1 MPKPANLH
9 IHFSAIV
16 SYKKILCDIIKYKK
30 LQENLY
36 FNNKTKGLEYTK
48 KPQNYHI
55 KFNKTI
61 IKNIFHKLSKNVES
75 LDTIGELG
83 TLFYG
88 VIRYKFFFENFYLP
102 AIISYMSNH
111 NIKYMEI
118 RTKLGSV
125 YDINDQGQIA
135 VPIIDELKMLYTYIN
150 KFKIIVQFSKCLNSN
165 SLFEQIS
172 SIQELV
178 KNTIYQKLIVAYDL
192 VGDENICR
200 DLNYFYPV
208 LKQLHDKYHI
218 KYYLHAGEILQSSK
232 SKSNIKMAIDLGCER
247 IGHGINALYSN
258 NSLMKQIVANHILL
272 EVCPLSNLLFYNYY
286 PNISNIS
293 KYINNIVIC
302 SDDDNKLKTN
312 LSLDYLFLYNSGL
325 TIQQIKQLLLNS
337 LSDGFYDS
345 KQFNQ
350 EFDLWYQQYQ
360 NKLPN
365 IDPNKYQ
372 LKYSNLCN

>member
-1 MPKPANLH
+1 
-9 IHFSAIV
+9 
-16 SYKKILCDIIKYKK
+16 
-30 LQENLY
+30 
-36 FNNKTKGLEYTK
+36 
-48 KPQNYHI
+48 PQNYHI

-178 KNTIYQKLIVAYDL
+178 KNTI
-192 VGDENICR
+192 
-200 DLNYFYPV
+200 
-208 LKQLHDKYHI
+208 
-218 KYYLHAGEILQSSK
+218 
-232 SKSNIKMAIDLGCER
+232 
-247 IGHGINALYSN
+247 
-258 NSLMKQIVANHILL
+258 
-272 EVCPLSNLLFYNYY
+272 
-286 PNISNIS
+286 
-293 KYINNIVIC
+293 
-302 SDDDNKLKTN
+302 
-312 LSLDYLFLYNSGL
+312 
-325 TIQQIKQLLLNS
+325 
-337 LSDGFYDS
+337 
-345 KQFNQ
+345 
-350 EFDLWYQQYQ
+350 
-360 NKLPN
+360 
-365 IDPNKYQ
+365 
-372 LKYSNLCN
+372 